1 MKAAILAR
9 VSTEEQRDAGNSLPA
24 QIERMNAYCKRN
36 GFEIVETFSF
46 DESAYKTKRDE
57 FDKIL
62 EFLEETD
69 EKIAVCF
76 DKVDRFSR
84 NIFDRRVAELYEKA
98 RSGTIEIHFVSDG
111 QIVNSDLSAGQK
123 TQFEMNLVMAG
134 YYSNAI
140 SDNVRRA
147 FEQKRRN
154 GEVTGRCVLGYI
166 NIDDLAGRKSLE
178 PDPKRAHLIV
188 KMFELYSTGLYSI
201 ETIQKKVTELGLR
214 SRADK
219 ELTKS
224 TVERI
229 LNETF
234 YYDMIFSKKYN
245 SYHPHK
251 YAKLISK
258 SLFDKCQHVKF
269 KRKKAPSKNTDK
281 DFIFAGL
288 LTCQDC
294 GCTISPEFKQKPS
307 GRTYKLYSC
316 TNSKGIC
323 KRRYVN
329 EGDLLRPIF
338 EIFDSFESITDDV
351 QNRLVEELRKTSD
364 AELAFHKAQIARV
377 QIEYNKLTDRKSR
390 LLDAL
395 LDQSI
400 TKPDYDKKLQE
411 ITDRIQTLAIEME
424 EHSRADHDYKTTVGT
439 IVSVA
444 RRSREIFE
452 GAELHEKRQFI
463 NFLVQNPQLKD
474 RKLVFELK
482 RPMNTVLELAQ
493 YASQERKTTSL
504 STDRSAWLR
513 MLNDVRTEAL
523 QEKFVYKVDSRCCT

>member
-1 MKAAILAR
+1 MKAVILAR
-9 VSTEEQRDAGNSLPA
+9 VSTEEQKDAGNSLPA
-24 QIERMNAYCKRN
+24 QTERMNTYCKRKS
-36 GFEIVETFSF
+36 FEVVETFSF

-62 EFLEETD
+62 EFLKGTD

-76 DKVDRFSR
+76 DKVDRLSR
-84 NIFDRRVAELYEKA
+84 NVFDKRVSELYEKA
-98 RSGTIEIHFVSDG
+98 VADEIELHFVSDG
-111 QIVNSDLSAGQK
+111 QIINSQMSAVEK
-123 TQFEMNLVMAG
+123 FQFGMSLGLAK
-134 YYSNAI
+134 YYSDAI

-147 FEQKRRN
+147 FEQKRRK

-166 NIDDLAGRKSLE
+166 NINDLEGNKSLI

-188 KMFELYSTGLYSI
+188 KIFELYSTGLYSI
-201 ETIQKKVTELGLR
+201 ETIQKQVTQLGLR

-224 TVERI
+224 TIERI

-234 YYDMIFSKKYN
+234 YYGMSYSKKYDA
-245 SYHPHK
+245 YYPHK
-251 YAKLISK
+251 YATLIGK
-258 SLFDKCQHVKF
+258 TLFDKCQHVKF

-288 LTCQDC
+288 LTCEHC
-294 GCTISPEFKQKPS
+294 GCTISPEFKRKPS
-307 GRTYKLYSC
+307 GKTYKLYSC

-323 KRRYVN
+323 KRQYVN
-329 EGDLLRPIF
+329 EENLLNPIF
-338 EIFDSFESITDDV
+338 DIFDLFESITDDV
-351 QNRLVEELRKTSD
+351 QNQLVDELRKTSE

-377 QIEYNKLTDRKSR
+377 QIEHNKLTDRKSR
-390 LLDAL
+390 LLDAF

-411 ITDRIQTLAIEME
+411 IMDRIQTLAIEME
-424 EHSRADHDYKTTVGT
+424 EHSRADHDYKTSVGT

-463 NFLVQNPQLKD
+463 NFLVQNPKLKD
-474 RKLVFELK
+474 RELVFELK

-504 STDRSAWLR
+504 STDRSAWLGGWGSNPR
-513 MLNDVRTEAL
+513 P
-523 QEKFVYKVDSRCCT
+523 SR